1 MEDLEDELMQCL
13 SQQDTP
19 VVEVV
24 VPEEVRDQ
32 YVLEMATPPAKEIT
46 VELPMPQVEE
56 RPTSEARVTL

>member
-1 MEDLEDELMQCL
+1 LEDLEDELMQCL

-19 VVEVV
+19 MVEA

-46 VELPMPQVEE
+46 IELPMPQI
-56 RPTSEARVTL
+56 